1 MKRIKMKNI
10 RFTIFCLLVLSIIL
24 LFFSCDKKIVNENE
38 KWQVVATGLNFPE
51 GPAWNNNG
59 TLYFSNCYGGWIG
72 KIINGNLDTFLTA
85 SDSTFQKT
93 NGLIIS
99 DKGDIFACEY
109 GIGKLIKILPNE
121 KNVIVLN
128 SGYNG
133 KNFNHPNDLTFS
145 TDENLFFSDPKSYG
159 KEKLDGR
166 IFYYDFRLKKV
177 KLVADS
183 LAYPNG
189 MAISPLDKKL
199 YVSESAKNR
208 IINFDISE
216 SGFLGNKK
224 EFIKLPGGDPD
235 GLEFDNKGNLFVAH
249 FGTGSVFIISPKG
262 KILQQ
267 IETPGKKPSN
277 LEFGGNDLKTLYL
290 TEDETNTIY
299 KLRTNNKGCK

>member
-1 MKRIKMKNI
+1 MSKIKFNRSVI
-10 RFTIFCLLVLSIIL
+10 LLSIIL

-51 GPAWNNNG
+51 GPAWNKNG
-59 TLYFSNCYGGWIG
+59 ILYFSNCYGGWIG
-72 KIINGNLDTFLTA
+72 KINNDSLDTFLTA

-93 NGLIIS
+93 NGLVIS
-99 DKGDIFACEY
+99 DNGDIFACEY
-109 GIGKLIKILPNE
+109 GIGKLIKISPNG
-121 KNVIVLN
+121 KNVIILS

-189 MAISPLDKKL
+189 IAISPLDKKL

-216 SGFLGNKK
+216 SGFLENKK

-249 FGTGSVFIISPKG
+249 FGTGTVFIISQKG

-267 IETPGKKPSN
+267 IETLGKKPSN
-277 LEFGGNDLKTLYL
+277 LEFGGNDLKTLYI

-299 KLRTNNKGCK
+299 KLRINNNGCRK